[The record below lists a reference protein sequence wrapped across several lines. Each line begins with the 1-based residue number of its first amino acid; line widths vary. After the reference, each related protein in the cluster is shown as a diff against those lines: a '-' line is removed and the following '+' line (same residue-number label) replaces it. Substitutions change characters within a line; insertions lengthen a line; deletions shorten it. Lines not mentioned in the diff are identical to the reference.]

1 MDIEELSE
9 KYAERYVKSMTDY
22 LGIPEGEVREV
33 ASKWKSSYI
42 KFLKSP
48 ITSYKAKIQKS
59 KELISKYLKWIE
71 KARKEKNRKREE
83 IYKGWIEKH
92 LRRIKYFEF
101 LIELEKWKKKS
112 FKEKLKEIG
121 GVK

>member
-1 MDIEELSE
+1 MDIEELSK

-33 ASKWKSSYI
+33 ASKWKASYI

-48 ITSYKAKIQKS
+48 IISYKAKIQRS

-71 KARKEKNRKREE
+71 KARKEKNKRREE
-83 IYKGWIEKH
+83 IYKGWVEKH

-101 LIELEKWKKKS
+101 LIELEKWKKKTLD
-112 FKEKLKEIG
+112 EKLKEIG
-121 GVK
+121 GV

>member
-33 ASKWKSSYI
+33 ASKWKASYK

-48 ITSYKAKIQKS
+48 VSFYEAKIQKG
-59 KELISKYLKWIE
+59 KELILKYLKWIE
-71 KARKEKNRKREE
+71 KARKEKNKRREE
-83 IYKGWIEKH
+83 IYKGWVEKH

-112 FKEKLKEIG
+112 FKEKLKELE
-121 GVK
+121 V